1 MIWLVLMSIVSC
13 RSSAPIFPSSLTL
26 VVAATPGISNAIVKA
41 AIEEAAAI
49 WSSVGVTLVRR
60 ASTGSSLAIEPPAIQ
75 VVLDDE
81 RGRAPDQ
88 DLPLGWINFTPT
100 GAPEPIVHLSF
111 RNVTLL
117 VDTMDA
123 YRNRPASYKELLMA
137 RALGRA
143 LAHELG
149 HYLTGSKAHSPS
161 GLMKGRRLL
170 DEFFSPTRGG
180 FQLDDDERRLATHR
194 RSSFLTNPG

>member
-1 MIWLVLMSIVSC
+1 
-13 RSSAPIFPSSLTL
+13 

-100 GAPEPIVHLSF
+100 GAPEPIVHLSY

-123 YRNRPASYKELLMA
+123 YRNRPASYKEVLMA

-194 RSSFLTNPG
+194 RSSYFTNPG

>member
-1 MIWLVLMSIVSC
+1 MIWLVLMSMFSC
-13 RSSAPIFPSSLTL
+13 GSSTAIFPSSLTL
-26 VVAATPGISNAIVKA
+26 VVAATPGISNAIIKG

-60 ASTGSSLAIEPPAIQ
+60 ASTGSSVAIEPSAIL
-75 VVLDDE
+75 VILDDE
-81 RGRAPDQ
+81 RGRASNQ
-88 DLPLGWINFTPT
+88 DLALGWINFTPT
-100 GAPEPIVHLSF
+100 GAPEPIVHLSV

-123 YRNRPASYKELLMA
+123 YRNRPTSYKELLMA

-180 FQLDDDERRLATHR
+180 FQFDDDDRRLADHK